1 MKIPENIQRK
11 PVSSNNDTS
20 GEKKESKHINL
31 TSYRKKRK
39 RKSFIIKLIV
49 ALLVIILLVVVWAN
63 AETIF
68 EPLRGIAS
76 KIENKTSYS
85 IGFPINLPGSAEYSF
100 ERFGDSFSLLTD
112 TYLYT
117 YKTTGEQIYA
127 LQHGYSKPEQVT
139 NDKRILLYDKS
150 AYDFSLYSKTSLIF
164 EKKVEDKILF
174 GAISNDSN
182 LTAIVTDSDRYSNIL
197 HIYDD
202 GGSWKY
208 TKKFADEN
216 VMQVSFVG
224 DGEHIIVST
233 ISVDSG
239 EIVINF
245 YKISIKESDGTL
257 WKYSYKGNSL
267 PCGMYSNRNVVMAVC
282 DNVVISINCSNGEPN
297 NFYTYNGTLKNF
309 DFSDNLCVIQYNESS
324 TNKNSIIAIDVN
336 GEAKSAA
343 TVSPNAQ
350 EVLIEG
356 NYVYVL
362 DGIHMKKFDLMLSEE
377 EDRTLLD
384 DDYNDFI
391 RIGRD
396 IFLLGYDTVN
406 TIIF

>member
-11 PVSSNNDTS
+11 HVTNNNETG
-20 GEKKESKHINL
+20 GEKNQNKHINL
-31 TSYRKKRK
+31 TAYRKKRK
-39 RKSFIIKLIV
+39 RKSTIIKLIAV
-49 ALLVIILLVVVWAN
+49 LLVAVLLIVVWVN

-85 IGFPINLPGSAEYSF
+85 VGFPINLPGSAEYSF
-100 ERFGDSFSLLTD
+100 EKFGDNFSLLTD

-139 NDKRILLYDKS
+139 NDKRILLFDKS

-164 EKKVEDKILF
+164 EKKIDDKILF
-174 GAISNDSN
+174 GALSDDSN
-182 LTAIVTDSDRYSNIL
+182 LTAIVTDSDRYSNII

-202 GGSWKY
+202 GGNWKF

-224 DGEHIIVST
+224 DNEHIIVST
-233 ISVDSG
+233 VSVDSG

-245 YKISIKESDGTL
+245 YKISIQESDGTV

-267 PCGMYSNRNVVMAVC
+267 PCGMYANRNYVMAVC
-282 DNVVISINCSNGEPN
+282 DNIVISIDCLGGEPN

-309 DFSDNLCVIQYNESS
+309 DFSDNMCVIQYNESS
-324 TNKNSIIAIDVN
+324 TNKNNIVAIDMN
-336 GEAKSAA
+336 GEAKSAT

-350 EVLIEG
+350 EVLIDGG
-356 NYVYVL
+356 NVYVL

-377 EDRTLLD
+377 EERTLLD
-384 DDYNDFI
+384 DDYNEFI

-406 TIIF
+406 TIVF